1 MSDSDGCTSTAQFYK
16 YIKRFNENIKIQII
30 LHKDKSH
37 GLSDDVMRRL
47 RKMSFDFLI
56 IPDAG
61 SLDCTQLEE
70 LYNSGKEDILII
82 DHHPVSKLS
91 EHAVVINNS
100 YSKISK
106 NLSGAGL
113 TFNFL
118 KECDYIMNTDFANG
132 LEDLMAIGMIAD
144 MMDVSDL
151 EVSQM
156 TLNSLDKFNS
166 EFSKAIIKDKKIT
179 NVTPKDISF
188 YFAPLIN
195 SICRTG
201 THEDKIE
208 LFKAMA
214 YDKPFNLNSLKKV
227 KERQDSEVKLFLEN
241 NQQNIEE
248 YKNIVILKSSEQ
260 NGFSGLVGNKL
271 SQKYRKP
278 VLVIT
283 STLKGSCRTPFSEDI
298 DFKDILIKTGMFEY
312 CLGHKNAFGIKVNSK
327 FDSKQLNSLLDDYKL
342 EKSYDIDFVLEY
354 ENANNFFIS
363 EIYENKKYFSK
374 GIEEPKVIIK
384 NIPTKIFELK
394 SSFIEGRS
402 MKNNCYY
409 VKFFE
414 NIETIN
420 KIKSNKLINIIC
432 TVDINNFIGTKYQF
446 VIEEFFFEEP
456 SFN

>member
-1 MSDSDGCTSTAQFYK
+1 MSDSDGATSTAQFYK
-16 YIKRFNENIKIQII
+16 YIKRFNKDIKVQII

-47 RKMSFDFLI
+47 RKINFDLLI
-56 IPDAG
+56 IPDSG
-61 SLDCTQLEE
+61 SNDYSQLEE
-70 LYNSGKEDILII
+70 LYNSGKEDILLI
-82 DHHPVSKLS
+82 DHHPISKLS

-113 TFNFL
+113 TYNFL
-118 KECDYIMNTDFANG
+118 KECDYVMSTSFANG

-151 EVSQM
+151 EVSKM
-156 TLNSLDKFNS
+156 ILGSLDKFDS
-166 EFSKAIIKDKKIT
+166 EFSKAIIKDKKIS

-201 THEDKIE
+201 THEDKVE
-208 LFKAMA
+208 LFKALA
-214 YDKPFNLNSLKKV
+214 YDEPFNLNSLKKV
-227 KERQDSEVKLFLEN
+227 KERQDLEVKLFLEN
-241 NQQNIEE
+241 NQQNIIEH
-248 YKNIVILKSSEQ
+248 KNIVVLNSSEQ

-298 DFKDILIKTGMFEY
+298 NFKDILIKTNMFEY
-312 CLGHKNAFGIKVNSK
+312 CLGHKNAFGIKVNNK
-327 FDSKQLNSLLDDYKL
+327 FNANELDSILGGYKL

-374 GIEEPKVIIK
+374 GIEEPKIIIK

-394 SSFIEGRS
+394 SSFIEGRY

-414 NIETIN
+414 NIDTIN
-420 KIKSNKLINIIC
+420 KIKRNKFVNIVC
-432 TVDINNFIGTKYQF
+432 TVDVNNFMGVKYQF
-446 VIEEFFFEEP
+446 IIEEFFTGEP
-456 SFN
+456 SFS